1 MKFEI
6 DGVVWEGPHRA
17 WSESVALLDA
27 SADVVF
33 GDDDAFMGAIK
44 GFDAR
49 DVSAMV
55 PLFRR
60 LMRVAPGVVLQWI
73 DGFTRDGVPVT
84 DGSLGGTGWEPAI
97 AAAFV
102 AREHGFFTFSDGL
115 QASALDLLPD
125 LLTMAREANDPVPTQ
140 TTSDD
145 ETGGPAESGD
155 GSVSPG

>member
-33 GDDDAFMGAIK
+33 GDDEAFMGAVR
-44 GFDAR
+44 GFDTA

-60 LMRVAPGVVLQWI
+60 LMRAAPGVVLQWLE
-73 DGFTRDGVPVT
+73 GFTRGGVPVT
-84 DGSLGGTGWEPAI
+84 DESLGGTGWEPAI
-97 AAAFV
+97 AAAYV

-115 QASALDLLPD
+115 REAAKSLAPD
-125 LLTMAREANDPVPTQ
+125 VLTMMREAADPIP

-145 ETGGPAESGD
+145 PEDGLDGSGD
-155 GSVSPG
+155 TTG

>member
-17 WSESVALLDA
+17 WSDSVALLDA

-44 GFDAR
+44 GFDAG

-60 LMRVAPGVVLQWI
+60 LMRASPDVVLQWL
-73 DGFTRDGVPVT
+73 DGFTRDGAPVT
-84 DGSLGGTGWEPAI
+84 DASLGGTGWEPAI

-115 QASALDLLPD
+115 REAVRSLAPD
-125 LLTMAREANDPVPTQ
+125 VLTMMREAADPIP

-145 ETGGPAESGD
+145 PTDGPAESG
-155 GSVSPG
+155 GTTS